1 MYKKKFN
8 NNNNNNNKNSNN
20 SQIFDVIIYSIP
32 KTVSQTLFYSF

>member
-8 NNNNNNNKNSNN
+8 NNNNNNNNNKN